1 MLVKEAERAH
11 RVAAEV
17 PPLPRVRMIVEQIEV
32 AGGKAKPGE
41 ASKE

>member
-11 RVAAEV
+11 RVAMESA
-17 PPLPRVRMIVEQIEV
+17 PLPRVEMVDGVLKIV
-32 AGGKAKPGE
+32 GGMTKPGA